1 MPRLSAPARTGCRC
15 APRPADPVP
24 SNRVHVDPGSLP
36 NRGSGEGWAAG
47 VFTWDMQRFEFTSD
61 MQRFE
66 GAVGKVLQIKVTLWR
81 IECNSNEL
89 LYATDIVDG
98 SQMSALVTRAAT
110 SRAS

>member
-1 MPRLSAPARTGCRC
+1 M
-15 APRPADPVP
+15 
-24 SNRVHVDPGSLP
+24 DPGSLP
-36 NRGSGEGWAAG
+36 NRGSGGRGWAAG
-47 VFTWDMQRFEFTSD
+47 VFTWEMQRFEFTSD

>member
-1 MPRLSAPARTGCRC
+1 
-15 APRPADPVP
+15 
-24 SNRVHVDPGSLP
+24 
-36 NRGSGEGWAAG
+36 
-47 VFTWDMQRFEFTSD
+47 